1 MDEQYK
7 TKLIIRTNREFS
19 HILHE
24 IGEMNINSDK
34 KVELY
39 RRTLQL
45 KQYIKDEIKKL

>member
-1 MDEQYK
+1 MEEQYK

-39 RRTLQL
+39 RHTLQL
-45 KQYIKDEIKKL
+45 KQYIKNTIKKL

>member
-24 IGEMNINSDK
+24 VEEMKINSDR
-34 KVELY
+34 KVEIY
-39 RRTLQL
+39 RRILEL
-45 KQYIKDEIKKL
+45 KKYIKDEIKKL

>member
-34 KVELY
+34 KSRNLSPHL
-39 RRTLQL
+39 T
-45 KQYIKDEIKKL
+45 IKTIYKR